1 MAKRKGESQPWSLF
15 MSQIE
20 TLFSYYSNS
29 GSISTLDDIKVQVV
43 ADRLKQV
50 MSDDLRKYILPNEI
64 RNWLRPN

>member
-1 MAKRKGESQPWSLF
+1 MAKRKGQSQPWSLF

>member
-1 MAKRKGESQPWSLF
+1 MTKRNGESQPWSLF